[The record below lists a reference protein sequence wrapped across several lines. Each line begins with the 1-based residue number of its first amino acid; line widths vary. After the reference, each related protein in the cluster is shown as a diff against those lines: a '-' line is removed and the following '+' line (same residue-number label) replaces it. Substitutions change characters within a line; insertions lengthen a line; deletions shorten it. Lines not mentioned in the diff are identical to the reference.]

1 MAKGRHELRAART
14 TWPLIVG
21 LVAGVLLLALGGVAF
36 AAYRYEQAN
45 ADRILMGTTV
55 AGIDVSGM
63 TRAEA
68 IAAVRG
74 GRPRRSPPRDHG
86 RRPGE
91 RFTVTPWQLGRRAL
105 VPRAD
110 RRGDER
116 LHVGRVARTRL
127 AAAP

>member
-74 GRPRRSPPRDHG
+74 GVRDDLRREIAVVVGGAVHG
-86 RRPGE
+86 HALAVGTPGAGPAGVDEAMNASTSVGWLERAWRRP
-91 RFTVTPWQLGRRAL
+91 
-105 VPRAD
+105 
-110 RRGDER
+110 
-116 LHVGRVARTRL
+116 
-127 AAAP
+127 